1 MGFVRTLVL
10 KADQF
15 YIIFKAKY
23 INTKKMQI
31 FLSLTVAAFTAS
43 VSHADPSQTKLPHAI
58 CQKESSY

>member
-31 FLSLTVAAFTAS
+31 FLSLFVAAFTTS
-43 VSHADPSQTKLPHAI
+43 VSHADPSQTKLQQAI